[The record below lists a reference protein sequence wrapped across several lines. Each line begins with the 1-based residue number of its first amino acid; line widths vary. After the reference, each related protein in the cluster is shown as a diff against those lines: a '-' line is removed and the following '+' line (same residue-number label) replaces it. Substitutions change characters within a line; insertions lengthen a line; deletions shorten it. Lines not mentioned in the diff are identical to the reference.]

1 MEFLQNNYIW
11 VIVAFVSGGM
21 LLWPLVRGRAGGP
34 GVGPAQATLLI
45 NREDAVVVDVREPA
59 EYSQG
64 HIVNA
69 RNLPLGQ
76 LQKRLTELEKFK
88 DKPIILC
95 CASGNRSASAG
106 ATLRKAGFAK
116 VYNLAG
122 GVVAW
127 EQAGLPVTKK

>member
-11 VIVAFVSGGM
+11 IIVAFVSGAM

-34 GVGPAQATLLI
+34 AVGPAQATLLI
-45 NREDAVVVDVREPA
+45 NREDALVVDVREPA

-76 LQKRLTELEKFK
+76 LEKRLTELEKFK
-88 DKPIILC
+88 DKPLILC
-95 CASGNRSASAG
+95 CASGSRSVSAG
-106 ATLRKAGFAK
+106 STLRKAGFAK

-122 GVVAW
+122 GVAAW

>member
-11 VIVAFVSGGM
+11 IIVAFVSGAM
-21 LLWPLVRGRAGGP
+21 LLWPLVRGRTGGP
-34 GVGPAQATLLI
+34 AVGPAQATLLI

-88 DKPIILC
+88 DKPLILC
-95 CASGNRSASAG
+95 CASGNRSASASS
-106 ATLRKAGFAK
+106 TLRKAGFAR

-122 GVVAW
+122 GVAAW